1 MKNNNKNIFLG
12 LGLALLSFSTMVG
25 AAERQEIT
33 LQNTLSKG
41 KDVAMRTAS
50 TVSQFTGIL
59 NLESNSALEE
69 ISKKTRKDGSVHYRF
84 RQTYDGVPVYGDH
97 VIITTSKSGSPTFMS
112 GSIVRG
118 MQMDLGQGQ
127 RRLVSETNALTIAK
141 SHFEK
146 AMGAKSQAYSSNR

>member
-41 KDVAMRTAS
+41 KDVAM
-50 TVSQFTGIL
+50 VSQFTGIL